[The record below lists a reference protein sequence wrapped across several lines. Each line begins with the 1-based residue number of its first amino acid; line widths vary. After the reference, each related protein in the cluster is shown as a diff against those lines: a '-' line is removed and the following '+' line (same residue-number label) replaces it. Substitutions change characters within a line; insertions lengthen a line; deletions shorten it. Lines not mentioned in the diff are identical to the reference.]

1 MLQQELV
8 RRDRKMAYKTE
19 IKTVINAATADT
31 STVQDVGHYDK
42 VTLVSVYTRTGS
54 SEGTL
59 TVKGA
64 VDSAGAKT
72 YLLDMATEA
81 GTRDADGA
89 IAYTTS
95 ADTVL
100 VINPNQTNR
109 YISIDWNETVDGA
122 SETVYL
128 IGRYWE

>member
-1 MLQQELV
+1 
-8 RRDRKMAYKTE
+8 MAYKTE
-19 IKTVINAATADT
+19 IKTVINASAVDA
-31 STVQDVGHYDK
+31 STVQDVGQYDK
-42 VTLVSVYTRTGS
+42 VTIVSAYTRSGS
-54 SEGTL
+54 SDGTL
-59 TVKGA
+59 TIKGA

-100 VINPNQTNR
+100 VINPDQTNR
-109 YISIDWNETVDGA
+109 YISIDWNEGTDGA
-122 SETVYL
+122 TISVYL
-128 IGRYWE
+128 IGRYQE